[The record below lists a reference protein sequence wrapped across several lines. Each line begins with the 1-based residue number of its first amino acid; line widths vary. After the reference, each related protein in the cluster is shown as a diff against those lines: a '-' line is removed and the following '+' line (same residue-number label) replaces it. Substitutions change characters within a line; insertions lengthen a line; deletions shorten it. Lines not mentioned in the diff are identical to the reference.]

1 MVLSCA
7 VLATRTQQS
16 GATLCPYY
24 RTSTA
29 ETSGRHTHNAKN
41 IASIGFSNNNKL
53 PTHRQ
58 KEIFRSETSKIDTKT
73 RLPTSTARYFER
85 ARVILRM
92 LKWVLFYTGS
102 EVRAQIISLAELISF
117 KMSHTVSAIA
127 NEITSFLIIIFVF
140 VFFPF
145 SQEARICVRHTSPLV
160 ERRSRAN

>member
-85 ARVILRM
+85 ARVTLRM

-102 EVRAQIISLAELISF
+102 EVRAQLFPWRSSF
-117 KMSHTVSAIA
+117 PSKCHTLS
-127 NEITSFLIIIFVF
+127 
-140 VFFPF
+140 
-145 SQEARICVRHTSPLV
+145 
-160 ERRSRAN
+160 RRSRTRLQAFS

>member
-16 GATLCPYY
+16 GATLCPYH
-24 RTSTA
+24 RTSTV
-29 ETSGRHTHNAKN
+29 ENSGRHTHNAKN

-73 RLPTSTARYFER
+73 RLRTSTARYFER
-85 ARVILRM
+85 ARVTLRM

-102 EVRAQIISLAELISF
+102 EVRAQYNYVLGRAHFLQNVTHCLGDRERDYKL
-117 KMSHTVSAIA
+117 SHNYFRLCFLSVQSRSQNMCPTYIA
-127 NEITSFLIIIFVF
+127 T
-140 VFFPF
+140 
-145 SQEARICVRHTSPLV
+145 C
-160 ERRSRAN
+160 